1 MSDQDTLKVGVVIS
15 PDYHQINQLVEFS
28 PIFDELGY
36 HQISVPEIWG
46 RDAISFLGALASKTK
61 KVKISTG
68 IISMFSRTPAL
79 IGMTAATL
87 DELSNGRFI
96 LGLGLSGPKVIENW
110 HGMKYLKPLQRTEE
124 FVSIL
129 RAIFNKDRV
138 NFETSQ
144 LGTLKGFRISN
155 PTVRSDIPIHIAS
168 LGPKN
173 IALTA
178 KIADGWIP
186 IFMPEEMFKKEIS
199 HMKEL
204 VNGNGRNFNKFDI
217 TPFIPTIIGEEE
229 RQKDLL
235 KGHLGYYFGGM
246 GTFYNNLLKR
256 MGFEDEAIEIMDHY
270 AKGDILSG
278 NRAVTDEI
286 IEAVCIFGKKED
298 AIEKLIKFVKAGIT
312 CPILALPFRST
323 LEDARDTYQALSP
336 KAFSM

>member
-1 MSDQDTLKVGVVIS
+1 MSDEISLKVGVALS
-15 PDYHQINQLVEFS
+15 PDYHQINQLVEYS
-28 PIFDELGY
+28 PLFDELGY

-79 IGMTAATL
+79 VGMTAATL
-87 DELSNGRFI
+87 DDLSNGRFI

-110 HGMKYLKPLQRTEE
+110 HGLKYKKPLKRTEE

-144 LGTLKGFRISN
+144 LGTLKGFRISI

-173 IALTA
+173 MALTA

-186 IFMPEEMFKKEIS
+186 IFMPEEMFRKEING
-199 HMKEL
+199 MKEL
-204 VNGNGRNFNKFDI
+204 VNSNGKDFNKFDI

-256 MGFEDEAIEIMDHY
+256 MGFEDEAVEIMDHY
-270 AKGDILSG
+270 SKGDVLQG

-286 IEAVCIFGKKED
+286 IETVCIFGKKDD
-298 AIEKLIKFVKAGIT
+298 AVEKLIRFVKAGIT
-312 CPILALPFRST
+312 CPILAMPFRST

-336 KAFSM
+336 NTISM